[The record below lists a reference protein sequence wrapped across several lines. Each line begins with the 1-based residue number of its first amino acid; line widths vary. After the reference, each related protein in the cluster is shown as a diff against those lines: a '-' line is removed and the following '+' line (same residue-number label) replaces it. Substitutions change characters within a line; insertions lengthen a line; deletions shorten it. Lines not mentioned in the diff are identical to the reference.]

1 MTTDAFTEAARAEAE
16 RQNPVP
22 PTYDPKG
29 PSQWERLLAQQA
41 FRNGAEWARDHLAQ
55 QEPTDADLTEL
66 LWKTVVEVCDTHPE
80 VFNDAPTDEVAAA
93 VLPILRRAQ
102 ADAWD
107 EGAQAQADTYGG
119 QIDTG
124 PNPYRTEQTNG

>member
-1 MTTDAFTEAARAEAE
+1 MTTDD
-16 RQNPVP
+16 Q
-22 PTYDPKG
+22 K
-29 PSQWERLLAQQA
+29 
-41 FRNGAEWARDHLAQ
+41 
-55 QEPTDADLTEL
+55 LTEL
-66 LWKTVVEVCDTHPE
+66 LAQKLHEVDPISGH
-80 VFNDAPTDEVAAA
+80 APRWDRLLKMDREWYRIKAAA

>member
-1 MTTDAFTEAARAEAE
+1 MTDT
-16 RQNPVP
+16 NPL
-22 PTYDPKG
+22 
-29 PSQWERLLAQQA
+29 WERIEHALWGVTQVYD
-41 FRNGAEWARDHLAQ
+41 ARDGRG
-55 QEPTDADLTEL
+55 TEVGVHAPVYE
-66 LWKTVVEVCDTHPE
+66 VV
-80 VFNDAPTDEVAAA
+80 AA

-102 ADAWD
+102 ADAYE